1 MKMKEVMQATNLPEK
16 TIRYYEER
24 GLVTPET
31 YRQNRRTYHDY
42 SEEDV
47 EVLKRIVIL
56 RQARFTL
63 DEIYTMEHNPD
74 TIPAIVRTHHNR
86 IREEK
91 DSLAGLLSIGAM
103 EVSTLEELCREIR
116 EIQCQE
122 PDYVPVLRFGQND
135 PESQSEKESAISA
148 YKRRQ
153 ENRLSGWKITV
164 ICLSVLCALLL
175 CSTVWLLVRQLHTV
189 SPGAG
194 STENWTY
201 YMSQRG
207 IMRVKDGE
215 EPECIYERQ
224 YNGSTVNYLMDS
236 EKLYVMDNGNLFSIN
251 ADGSGKHTYHPKFG
265 SEYDCWFSGGYY
277 GQNSVF
283 LLHKGSLYVAEK
295 KNGGMFTGS
304 EATVVRAPTDG
315 GNQEALNLDLQGGT
329 PSSAVI
335 WEEKLYLFLENEE
348 RVDTMEVVIYDLNT
362 DTVLDRVTTGGSRC
376 YYFGDSVGYTGYC
389 VGGSSGYFST
399 IYQISPDDPGG
410 RSVVTLDG
418 ELVAIYDHY
427 ALYLGDFKTY
437 GDENSSWMESGG
449 TYLYNL
455 ETGNQIPVDGNMI
468 HDWSLNWTETGLH
481 LTGTFSDEQWYPYP
495 E

>member
-1 MKMKEVMQATNLPEK
+1 MKMKEVMRATNLPEK

-47 EVLKRIVIL
+47 EVLRRIVIL

-63 DEIYTMEHNPD
+63 DEIYTMEHKPD
-74 TIPAIVRTHHNR
+74 TIPAIVKTHHNR
-86 IREEK
+86 IRKEQ

-116 EIQCQE
+116 EIQE
-122 PDYVPVLRFGQND
+122 PDYEPVLRFGQND
-135 PESQSEKESAISA
+135 PESQSEKESTISA

-153 ENRLSGWKITV
+153 GNRLSGWQITV
-164 ICLSVLCALLL
+164 ICLSVLCAMLL
-175 CSTVWLLVRQLHTV
+175 CSTIWLLVMQMHRVPL
-189 SPGAG
+189 GAG
-194 STENWTY
+194 STEGWTY

-207 IMRVKDGE
+207 IMRVKEGE

-224 YNGSTVNYLMDS
+224 YNGSVVNFLMDS
-236 EKLYVMDNGNLFSIN
+236 EKLYVMDDGTLFSVN
-251 ADGSGKHTYHPKFG
+251 ADGSGKHIYRPKFG
-265 SEYDCWFSGGYY
+265 SEYDVWWSGGYY
-277 GQNSVF
+277 GQCSVF
-283 LLHKGSLYVAEK
+283 LLYEDDLYVAEQ

-304 EATVVRAPTDG
+304 ETTIVRVPTDG
-315 GNQEALNLDLQGGT
+315 GKQEALNLDLQGRKPG
-329 PSSAVI
+329 SAAI
-335 WEEKLYLFLENEE
+335 WQEKLYLFLLGDDAE
-348 RVDTMEVVIYDLNT
+348 TLEVMIYDLKT
-362 DTVLDRVTTGGSRC
+362 DAVLEQTITEGSRC
-376 YYFGDSVGYTGYC
+376 YYFDDTTGYTADSVGGSEGY
-389 VGGSSGYFST
+389 SST
-399 IYQISPDDPGG
+399 IYQISPDDLGG
-410 RSVVTLDG
+410 TRVVTLDG

-468 HDWSLNWTETGLH
+468 HDWSLNWTETGLR